1 MNMKGVIICGTDT
14 DIGKTAISAL
24 LVQGLNATY
33 WKPIQSGII
42 DGGDS
47 SQVKKILNLSEKRLV
62 PEAYIFKA
70 AVSPHWAAELEGIS
84 IDLDNLSIPNIEEF
98 LIVETAGGLLVPLTR
113 KILQIDLIKKWQ
125 LPVILVAKTGLGTL
139 NHTLLSVEAL
149 RNRSIP
155 ILGLILNGPNHKDN
169 PKTLEDLTKLPL
181 IANIP
186 QFPKLNREDLANTW
200 EEQNI
205 GAKLI
210 RLLGNN

>member
-70 AVSPHWAAELEGIS
+70 AVSPHWAAELEGVS
-84 IDLDNLSIPNIEEF
+84 IDLNNLSMPNIEEF
-98 LIVETAGGLLVPLTR
+98 LIIETAGGLLVPLTR

-186 QFPKLNREDLANTW
+186 QFPKLNRENLANTW
-200 EEQNI
+200 KEQNI

-210 RLLGNN
+210 KLLGNN

>member
-1 MNMKGVIICGTDT
+1 MSMKGLIVCGTDT

-84 IDLDNLSIPNIEEF
+84 IDLDNLNIPNIEEF

-149 RNRSIP
+149 RNRNIP

-186 QFPKLNREDLANTW
+186 KFPKLNREDLANTW
-200 EEQNI
+200 VEQNI
-205 GAKLI
+205 SAKLI
-210 RLLGNN
+210 RLLGNS

>member
-169 PKTLEDLTKLPL
+169 PKTLEDLTELPL

-186 QFPKLNREDLANTW
+186 QFPKLNHEHLANTW